1 MTTVDYQFDR
11 NQFEKIIAG
20 LLLALWGTH
29 AGMTSSRDFV
39 NAFLKYGITNNND
52 DIKTELNNYSQYL
65 NSVVPEDTLGKT
77 GKYIVIVRTSDGL
90 TLSSDPKFELNQY
103 LIDRSHDNYNIK
115 SPHEPASS
123 RNLIHLGRI
132 VEVDGFSADRAF
144 VNFSKHAP
152 KAYVGGIVSII
163 ALIPRIIV

>member
-1 MTTVDYQFDR
+1 MAFDR

-39 NAFLKYGITNNND
+39 NAFIKYGITNNSND
-52 DIKTELNNYSQYL
+52 IQTELDNYGQYL
-65 NSVVPEDTLGKT
+65 NSVVPEDDLGKT
-77 GKYIVIVRTSDGL
+77 AKYIVIVRTSDGL

-103 LIDRSHDNYNIK
+103 LIDRTYDNYHIK

-123 RNLIHLGRI
+123 RNLVHLGRVLEI
-132 VEVDGFSADRAF
+132 DGFLADKAF
-144 VNFSKHAP
+144 VNFSKHSP
-152 KAYVGGIVSII
+152 KAYIGGIVSVI
-163 ALIPRIIV
+163 ALVPRIIV